1 MTVTGSSWQ
10 SLTLGQLIPTLDP
23 DREGSAANRMNCEIS
38 RISGEIDANLQKVT
52 NLTSSVS
59 NTLNTVKE
67 LGDSIAN
74 LQNDIEDLITNALNT
89 GVFMHTLGLNPI
101 FSLRSSQEIFN
112 EVLETFTPQTTRLAG
127 PDGEF
132 GTEDDIVTDID
143 PNRPVFKGDG
153 LAVVGGILLLIS
165 APNIQEM
172 LAAVERL
179 GAVFPVFR
187 SALESIA
194 GETEEAADIFDEN
207 FIDPIVNEQN
217 DLNKT
222 FANLQATDLTSTQPF
237 VDLVDQ
243 FVDNANDVEFNGYDT
258 SLYDKWFALRLTDLV
273 PALDPTIDNSPAK
286 LIVDAE
292 RALVGGGASLLQQAG
307 GLADSVNQLTQ
318 AVNFLNR
325 SLQNLATDVQDL
337 VSAVG
342 QTGLF
347 VHTIGLDGSVTN
359 SRQFTDAVKRSLF
372 DSTDSNRPRATGEM
386 SAFFGLE
393 IVFGAANP
401 LGLKSQFKTI
411 GSVFGGLSTDLEDVG
426 DAAGAFGAL

>member
-10 SLTLGQLIPTLDP
+10 TVTLGQLIPTLDP
-23 DREGSAANRMNCEIS
+23 DREGSAANRINCEIG
-38 RISGEIDANLQKVT
+38 RISEAIDSNLAKVT
-52 NLTSSVS
+52 NLTSAVS

-67 LGDSIAN
+67 LGDSIAQ

-89 GVFMHTLGLNPI
+89 GIFMHTLGLNPI
-101 FSLRSSQEIFN
+101 FSLRSPQEIFD
-112 EVLETFTPQTTRLAG
+112 EVLRTFQ
-127 PDGEF
+127 
-132 GTEDDIVTDID
+132 VTDD
-143 PNRPVFKGDG
+143 PNKPVFKGDG
-153 LAVVGGILLLIS
+153 LAVVGGVIILVS
-165 APNIQEM
+165 APNAQEM

-187 SALESIA
+187 SALESIG
-194 GETEEAADIFDEN
+194 GEAAEVADIFDEN

-222 FANLQATDLTSTQPF
+222 FQNLQATDLVSAAPF
-237 VDLVDQ
+237 NSLVDQ
-243 FVDNANDVEFNGYDT
+243 FVDNANDVEFNGFDT
-258 SLYDKWFALRLTDLV
+258 ALFDKWFALRLTDLV
-273 PALDPTIDNSPAK
+273 PALDPTIENSPAK

-307 GLADSVNQLTQ
+307 GLADSVNELTQ

-325 SLQNLATDVQDL
+325 RLQNLASDVQDL
-337 VSAVG
+337 VSAIS
-342 QTGLF
+342 QTGMF
-347 VHTIGLDGSVTN
+347 VHTIGLDGTVTN
-359 SRQFTDAVKRSLF
+359 DRQFTDAVARALR
-372 DSTDSNRPRATGEM
+372 DTTDPNRPRATGNM

-426 DAAGAFGAL
+426 DAAEAFGTLG